1 MIYYTTKKDS
11 LSILFLFR
19 KKPAGA
25 CTHLPD
31 ALFCRLCLPSEAKE
45 ISNNKGICR
54 TIFVRQMPK
63 IRMIQK

>member
-31 ALFCRLCLPSEAKE
+31 ALFCRFCLPSEAKE
-45 ISNNKGICR
+45 ISSNKGNTAQRASGAQSLCGIA
-54 TIFVRQMPK
+54 
-63 IRMIQK
+63 